1 MSLPI
6 TLRLRAVAQTA
17 VLAVAFLALALVVQS
32 GPAQAH
38 EGAHDDS
45 TATAAQTA
53 ALADTAAPASEAKK
67 GDGGKTSK
75 DKSKSKGKAMIVPE
89 TMPTK
94 PAMAPAHIVVQ
105 HILIGFV
112 GSVPGKPITRT
123 KDQAKKL
130 AYEIL
135 DKARRGA
142 NFDTLVAE
150 YTDDR
155 PPGIYKMAATGI
167 SHALGEYPRE
177 NMVPAFGD
185 VGFAI
190 SPGNIDIAD
199 YDPAKSPYGW
209 HIIKRLQ

>member
-1 MSLPI
+1 MEPKAF
-6 TLRLRAVAQTA
+6 RPRAAAQTA
-17 VLAVAFLALALVVQS
+17 VLAAAFLALALVVQG
-32 GPAQAH
+32 GPARAH

-45 TATAAQTA
+45 TATAQTA
-53 ALADTAAPASEAKK
+53 APSDTAAPASEAKK
-67 GDGGKTSK
+67 EDGGKKSQ

-89 TMPTK
+89 TMPAK

-142 NFDTLVAE
+142 NFDTLVTE

-167 SHALGEYPRE
+167 SHAMGEYPRE

-199 YDPAKSPYGW
+199 YDPVKSPYGW

>member
-1 MSLPI
+1 MK
-6 TLRLRAVAQTA
+6 TLAAGLIVGTF
-17 VLAVAFLALALVVQS
+17 VLWGGLAVAHDA
-32 GPAQAH
+32 AH
-38 EGAHDDS
+38 GDS
-45 TATAAQTA
+45 TGAVV
-53 ALADTAAPASEAKK
+53 SK
-67 GDGGKTSK
+67 SK

-89 TMPTK
+89 TMPVK

-112 GSVPGKPITRT
+112 DSVPGKPITRT

-155 PPGIYKMAATGI
+155 PPGIYKMSATGV
-167 SHALGEYPRE
+167 SHAMGEYPRE

-199 YDPAKSPYGW
+199 YDQVKSPYGW